1 MMARNYLIYIT
12 LLFCP
17 TYAWAECDPD
27 TVQFYLDKGFT
38 QEQITK
44 LCSTSSNNTPKY
56 EPFQKPVVIYQE
68 GGDSRRPG
76 LSAEERKAE
85 KELRGSIAGRAVDV
99 TEESINYIRPVCL
112 SAGNSKNVDERGK
125 KCVDVAYSIAR
136 KGLRVLE
143 SGRGL
148 LLFGNIELEIISS
161 EIKRKTVVK
170 DPWDGFS
177 PDVRFA
183 FKRKFEAQQSGNKTT
198 IPIRKVASAGQ
209 VVNALKIIASAT
221 ELKDSEHDSEVA
233 KILDDDYVAPSEEE
247 YLATLPK
254 DPEEIAQEEEKK
266 EKKKRWWNPF
276 D

>member
-1 MMARNYLIYIT
+1 MARNYLIYISLIFIPFT
-12 LLFCP
+12 
-17 TYAWAECDPD
+17 AWGACDPE
-27 TVQFYLDKGFT
+27 TVQFYLEKGFT

-44 LCSTSSNNTPKY
+44 LCSNSSNNTPKY

-68 GGDSRRPG
+68 GGSRPG
-76 LSAEERKAE
+76 LSAEERKAV

-99 TEESINYIRPVCL
+99 TDDSISYIRPVCL
-112 SAGNSKNVDERGK
+112 QAGNSKNVDERGK

-148 LLFGNIELEIISS
+148 LLFGDIELEVVSS

-170 DPWDGFS
+170 DPWNAFS

-183 FKRKFEAQQSGNKTT
+183 FERKFNAQQTGNKTT

-209 VVNALKIIASAT
+209 VVNALKTIAAAT
-221 ELKDSEHDSEVA
+221 DLKDSEHESEVA
-233 KILDDDYVAPSEEE
+233 KILDEDYVAPSEEE
-247 YLATLPK
+247 YIATLPK
-254 DPEEIAQEEEKK
+254 DSEVVAEEKEK
-266 EKKKRWWNPF
+266 KKKKKRWWNPF